1 MEWLFNNTRS
11 KVDELNKSSSIL
23 LYRKEDDRCIMKIYN
38 EIMIDL
44 KLYEVEVQDE
54 MRRHN

>member
-44 KLYEVEVQDE
+44 KLYEAEVQDE